1 MQQITLT
8 VIMEKDDGHPV
19 LLALQ
24 SFQEKSSSHR
34 LTLPFAEAMRVGRTG
49 STRVQSPSIVN

>member
-24 SFQEKSSSHR
+24 SFQGKSSSHR
-34 LTLPFAEAMRVGRTG
+34 LTLPLRRPCG
-49 STRVQSPSIVN
+49 SAALVQPGFNRHLS